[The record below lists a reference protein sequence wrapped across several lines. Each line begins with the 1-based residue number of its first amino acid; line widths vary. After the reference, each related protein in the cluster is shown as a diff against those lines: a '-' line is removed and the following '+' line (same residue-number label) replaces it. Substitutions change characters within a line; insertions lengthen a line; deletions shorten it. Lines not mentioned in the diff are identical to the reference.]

1 VLPLHIWAPEFH
13 KSSFALV
20 LAWRVF
26 Y

>member
-20 LAWRVF
+20 LVWRVF